1 MAPTSHVS
9 GPLYPYPPL
18 PQYLL
23 PPFPF
28 FFAPAL
34 GLGPTLG
41 GLGLGMGLAR
51 AP

>member
-1 MAPTSHVS
+1 MYVVFSFYFFCRF
-9 GPLYPYPPL
+9 L
-18 PQYLL
+18 LL
-23 PPFPF
+23 PPF

-41 GLGLGMGLAR
+41 GLGLGLGLAR